1 MHYKVKLKVSF
12 TNYFTKSFKTEL
24 YIYIF
29 NITNNIKNKYKDFI
43 NLKPILI

>member
-1 MHYKVKLKVSF
+1 MEP
-12 TNYFTKSFKTEL
+12 FKTKL

-29 NITNNIKNKYKDFI
+29 NITSSIEDKYKDFI